1 MKTIADI
8 DIKVLAQEYG
18 TPLYVYDKRQIIQN
32 YNRLCHTF
40 EKYYDKTKIHFSV
53 KANSNIH
60 ILNLFNSL
68 GSGADC
74 SSPIELLLAR
84 KAGFQSNNILY
95 TGNYESPDDLQ
106 MALDAGATINLDDT
120 NSLRRLIQLRVPERI
135 SFRINP
141 GIGRGGFEGI
151 ITGGTDAKFG
161 VPYEKAYEAYKLAID
176 AGIKR
181 FGIHMMTGSNNLEP
195 YFFAEIV
202 DKLMTIAG
210 NIFGH
215 LGIKPEFV
223 DIGGGLGVP
232 YLDDEQE
239 LDIDLTA
246 KLVAQEFT
254 EKCEKYNFG
263 SPELFL
269 EPGRYLIA
277 NAGYLI
283 AKVTGIKESY
293 KKFVGIDA
301 GMNTLIRPALYGAK
315 HRILVYDKSNNTA
328 TVNICGQICENS
340 DIFAIMLPFPAVEEG
355 DLVVIK
361 DAGAYGYVMSSNYN
375 NRPRPA
381 EVMVDGED
389 VKLIRHRETIDDL
402 LRLYPESV

>member
-1 MKTIADI
+1 
-8 DIKVLAQEYG
+8 
-18 TPLYVYDKRQIIQN
+18 
-32 YNRLCHTF
+32 
-40 EKYYDKTKIHFSV
+40 
-53 KANSNIH
+53 
-60 ILNLFNSL
+60 
-68 GSGADC
+68 
-74 SSPIELLLAR
+74 
-84 KAGFQSNNILY
+84 
-95 TGNYESPDDLQ
+95 
-106 MALDAGATINLDDT
+106 
-120 NSLRRLIQLRVPERI
+120 
-135 SFRINP
+135 
-141 GIGRGGFEGI
+141 
-151 ITGGTDAKFG
+151 
-161 VPYEKAYEAYKLAID
+161 
-176 AGIKR
+176 
-181 FGIHMMTGSNNLEP
+181 MMTGSNNLEP

-215 LGIKPEFV
+215 LGIQPEFV

-246 KLVAQEFT
+246 KLVAQEFA
-254 EKCEKYNFG
+254 EKCEKYGFG
-263 SPELFL
+263 HPELFL

-293 KKFVGIDA
+293 KKFIGIDA

-315 HRILVYDKSNNTA
+315 HRILVYDKPDNTA

-340 DIFAIMLPFPAVEEG
+340 DIFAIMLPFPAANEG

-361 DAGAYGYVMSSNYN
+361 DAGAYGYVMASNYN

-381 EVMVDGED
+381 EVLVDGQSS
-389 VKLIRHRETIDDL
+389 VLIRRRETMDDL
-402 LRLYPESV
+402 LRLYP